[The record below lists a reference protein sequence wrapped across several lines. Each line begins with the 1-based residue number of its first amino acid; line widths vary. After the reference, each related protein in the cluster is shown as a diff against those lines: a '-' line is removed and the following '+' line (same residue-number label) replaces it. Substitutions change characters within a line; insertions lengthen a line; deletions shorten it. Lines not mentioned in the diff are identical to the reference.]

1 MKNPFFSW
9 PNMAIANMAMQG
21 AYLAMESQQ
30 VIALRLAKLAQGGEQ
45 STKEA
50 ALMVSEKVA
59 TLQEGGAMMLK
70 AAFAGKKDMDAHK
83 VMQLY
88 RKRVR
93 ANQRRLT
100 GL

>member
-9 PNMAIANMAMQG
+9 PNMAMANLAMQG

-45 STKEA
+45 SANEA

-59 TLQEGGAMMLK
+59 TLRESGVMMLE
-70 AAFAGKKDMDAHK
+70 AVYAGKKDMDAHK
-83 VMQLY
+83 VIQLY

-93 ANQRRLT
+93 ANQRRLA
-100 GL
+100 